1 MKKLLLGALLS
12 LSILSCNNV
21 STTETDGF
29 STELDTFYRNNSTD
43 IESITRT
50 IYQKGEITG
59 KYFRLSQTLGEND
72 YCISF
77 SDGDY
82 NSVIVGLSKKEY
94 QFFIESCRT
103 LLKNKGKSLRYDI
116 GALQDVQISLF
127 GDEISF
133 FGQTIDDQTAVSYH
147 ITETDLNNIE
157 KAVNKYKAENN
168 KQ

>member
-29 STELDTFYRNNSTD
+29 STELDTFYRDNSTE

-59 KYFRLSQTLGEND
+59 KYFRLSQTLGENY

-77 SDGDY
+77 SDDDETA
-82 NSVIVGLSKKEY
+82 NTCLNKKEY
-94 QFFIESCRT
+94 EFFIQSCKT
-103 LLKNKGKSLRYDI
+103 LLKNKGKSLNYYI
-116 GALQDVQISLF
+116 GGLQDVNISLS

-133 FGQTIDDQTAVSYH
+133 YGQTTVDKTSVLYH